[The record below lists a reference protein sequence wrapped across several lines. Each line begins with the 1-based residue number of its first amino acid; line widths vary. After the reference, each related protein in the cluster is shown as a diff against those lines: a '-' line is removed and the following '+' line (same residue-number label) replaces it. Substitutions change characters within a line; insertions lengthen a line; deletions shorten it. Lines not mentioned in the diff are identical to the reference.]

1 MVHCRWHPCRRFGH
15 FDVGCHHEIRCG
27 SDGLGFDHFVRFA
40 FRYLFVCVKFSENV
54 LQHFLYLFA
63 VLSCVY
69 SGMKF
74 VELYSEDKSFGD
86 IEITTNVS
94 SYLDQSWTW
103 MAFLLISGT
112 ALLIVLLLLCWLR
125 TRISIAIELI
135 EEASI
140 AVGDMMSTLFFP
152 LIPFV
157 VEVIYIC
164 WFILVA
170 TFLASS
176 NEKQYQINISE
187 GKEKCENNGTVI
199 EDGHECNYDDFGVN
213 GTMIVKCGAEDVR
226 ATCDFY
232 KFGPTTEATYLGI
245 YNLFGFFWG
254 LFFLEA
260 FDQMVLAGGKK
271 AHFLTLWKL
280 RKFTYSHHTV

>member
-1 MVHCRWHPCRRFGH
+1 
-15 FDVGCHHEIRCG
+15 
-27 SDGLGFDHFVRFA
+27 
-40 FRYLFVCVKFSENV
+40 
-54 LQHFLYLFA
+54 
-63 VLSCVY
+63 
-69 SGMKF
+69 MKF

-103 MAFLLISGT
+103 MAFLIISGT

-157 VEVIYIC
+157 IEVIYVC

-213 GTMIVKCGAEDVR
+213 GTMIVKCDGEDVR

-280 RKFTYSHHTV
+280 RKFTYSHHTVHTV